1 MRHCR
6 GAVEGYGLWVRQ
18 VWIHVASLGDLEGG
32 IYSVYAPVSNCDNN
46 TCFKE
51 VVWIKLD
58 DVYNKSMHFF

>member
-1 MRHCR
+1 M
-6 GAVEGYGLWVRQ
+6 
-18 VWIHVASLGDLEGG
+18 ASLGDLEGG